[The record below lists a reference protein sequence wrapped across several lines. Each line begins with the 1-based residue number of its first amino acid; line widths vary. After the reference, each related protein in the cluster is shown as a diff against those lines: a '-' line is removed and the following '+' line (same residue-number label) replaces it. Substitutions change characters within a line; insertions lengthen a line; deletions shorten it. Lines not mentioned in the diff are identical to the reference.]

1 MTIRKAVIPAAGW
14 GTRFLPVTK
23 AQPKEM
29 VPLVDKP
36 VIQHVVEE
44 AVAAGI
50 QEIVFVTAQS
60 KHSIEDHFDRSVELE
75 YLLERKG
82 DKALLEEMRR
92 LARLVNVWSVRQKEQ
107 LGLGH
112 AVLTAKDL
120 VGNDAFAVFLPDDVF
135 ISQVPVM
142 QQMLAVYEKYG
153 GSVIAA
159 ERVKHEDTR
168 HYGVIAV
175 KKVEPR
181 VYQVLDLVE
190 KPDPADA
197 PSDLAVPGR
206 YILSPRIFQAL
217 SETTPGKG
225 GEIQLTDG
233 LRLLLKSQPIYACE
247 FEGVRYDAGTPLGL
261 LKASVAFGLQHPKI
275 GKEFRDYLRQLK
287 L

>member
-29 VPLVDKP
+29 LPLVDKP

-44 AVAAGI
+44 AVASGI
-50 QEIVFVTAQS
+50 EEIVFVTAQS
-60 KHSIEDHFDRSVELE
+60 KHSIEDHFDRSLELE

-82 DKALLEEMRR
+82 DTELLEEMRN
-92 LARLVNVWSVRQKEQ
+92 LGRLVNVWSVRQKEQ

-112 AVLTAKDL
+112 AVLTARDL
-120 VGNDAFAVFLPDDVF
+120 VGSDTFAVFLPDDVF
-135 ISQVPVM
+135 ISPLPVLR
-142 QQMLAVYEKYG
+142 QMLAVHEKYG

-159 ERVKHEDTR
+159 ERVRRDDTR
-168 HYGVIAV
+168 HYGVIAA
-175 KKVEPR
+175 KELGPR
-181 VYQVLDLVE
+181 VYQVLGLVE
-190 KPDPADA
+190 KPEPEDA

-206 YILSPRIFQAL
+206 YILTPQIFEAL
-217 SETTPGKG
+217 AATRPGRG

-233 LRLLLKSQPIYACE
+233 LRLLLESQPVYAYE
-247 FEGVRYDAGTPLGL
+247 FEGVRHDAGTPLGL
-261 LKASVAFGLQHPKI
+261 LKASVAFALQHPKI
-275 GKEFRDYLRQLK
+275 GREFRDYLRQLK